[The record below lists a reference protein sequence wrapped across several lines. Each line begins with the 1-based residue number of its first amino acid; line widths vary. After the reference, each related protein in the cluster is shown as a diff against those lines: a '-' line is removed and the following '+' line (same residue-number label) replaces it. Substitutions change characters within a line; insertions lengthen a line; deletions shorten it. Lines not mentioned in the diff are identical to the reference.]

1 MSKALGCKPADMGV
15 IRRYCLL
22 PWSMARSMSLAHW
35 SFAQRASGY
44 ECEYEAD
51 NQGRGG

>member
-1 MSKALGCKPADMGV
+1 
-15 IRRYCLL
+15 
-22 PWSMARSMSLAHW
+22 MSLAHW
-35 SFAQRASGY
+35 SFAQRTSGY